1 MLEGRRNAR
10 PRQRTGQHP
19 RAAMEQLA
27 SNGRHLGPA
36 DIEALLH
43 EGVPLARGW
52 GLQVLEAEPGAA
64 VLRLPPRRDFLRP
77 GEQVCGAMMMGIAD
91 LAMWAAL
98 LRLSGGSE
106 AGFTTSL
113 TMNFVHPPG
122 AGALLAEA
130 GFRKTDG
137 LIMFGEVAI
146 RAEETNRQVAHAVA
160 SWARVPRGMGRRAP
174 AGVPDWTNRM
184 LAARSVWD

>member
-1 MLEGRRNAR
+1 
-10 PRQRTGQHP
+10 
-19 RAAMEQLA
+19 MEQLA
-27 SNGRHLGPA
+27 ASDGRHLRPA
-36 DIEALLH
+36 DIEAMLH

-52 GLQVLEAEPGAA
+52 GLQVVEAVPGAA
-64 VLRLPPRRDFLRP
+64 VLRLPPREDFLRP
-77 GEQVCGAMMMGIAD
+77 GGQVCGALMMGIAD

-98 LRLSGGSE
+98 LRLSGGRE
-106 AGFTTSL
+106 GGFTTSL

-122 AGALLAEA
+122 SGALLAEA

-146 RAEETNRQVAHAVA
+146 RAEDSNRQVAHAVA
-160 SWARVPRGMGRRAP
+160 SWARVPRGMGRRAAP
-174 AGVPDWTNRM
+174 AAPDWTDRM